1 MANTNNKVTEAQA
14 DAIHSLLTDA
24 MEVSLR
30 QMLQTGDINPQMI
43 GKVIDYLKYNRIEVV
58 SATNSP
64 LSSLAELVSA
74 IDLDSL

>member
-1 MANTNNKVTEAQA
+1 MTTNKKVTEAQA

-30 QMLQTGDINPQMI
+30 QMLQTGEINPSMI
-43 GKVIDYLKYNRIEVV
+43 GKAIDYLKYNKIEVV
-58 SATNSP
+58 STHNSA
-64 LSSLAELVSA
+64 LGSLAELVSA